1 MLHHMT
7 LCLAI
12 SALAAGAA
20 ATREPRSPNGRRYR
34 SQPPVATIPGAL
46 DPLAN

>member
-1 MLHHMT
+1 MPHHMT

-12 SALAAGAA
+12 AALAAGAA
-20 ATREPRSPNGRRYR
+20 GAHEPRSPDDRRYR

-46 DPLAN
+46 APFAN

>member
-1 MLHHMT
+1 MPYHMT

-12 SALAAGAA
+12 AALAAGAA
-20 ATREPRSPNGRRYR
+20 ATREPRSPDDRRYR

-46 DPLAN
+46 APFAN